1 MAKRMKLTN
10 NVVMDKVL
18 HLNQLLETRDSD
30 KLRKLDDQ
38 LSTVASKQDIPL
50 SQKLREFE
58 ETLAEYRRVLDKII
72 RAGSTSMLDGNV
84 EKVVQGLM
92 KKFFEVNREKDS
104 VIPATAP
111 DDVPVE
117 RPSTPAATPAATPV
131 SSRVSSGTPI
141 VGSEAVTTNNEE
153 FFSPQYLTKSLLHKK
168 LNAAMDKQGLIK
180 RGKRILFAKIPKAD
194 FAVSNYDKVMNY
206 LTSDKETTLPYN
218 TERLVKLVYD
228 QIKDEIDENV
238 LENFPNMKSV
248 AKSVDDGNTWNELDT

>member
-58 ETLAEYRRVLDKII
+58 ETLVEYRRVLDKII
-72 RAGSTSMLDGNV
+72 RTGSTSMLDGNV

-104 VIPATAP
+104 AMPATPP

-117 RPSTPAATPAATPV
+117 RPSTPAVTPL
-131 SSRVSSGTPI
+131 SSRVSSSAPM
-141 VGSEAVTTNNEE
+141 VGSETVTTNNEE

-180 RGKRILFAKIPKAD
+180 KGKRVLFPKIPKAD
-194 FAVSNYDKVMNY
+194 FAISNYDRVLNY
-206 LTSDKETTLPYN
+206 LTSEKETAPPYN
-218 TERLVKLVYD
+218 TERLVKFVYEK
-228 QIKDEIDENV
+228 IKDEIDENV
-238 LENFPNMKSV
+238 LENFPNIKYV
-248 AKSVDDGNTWNELDT
+248 AKSVDGVNTWEELDK